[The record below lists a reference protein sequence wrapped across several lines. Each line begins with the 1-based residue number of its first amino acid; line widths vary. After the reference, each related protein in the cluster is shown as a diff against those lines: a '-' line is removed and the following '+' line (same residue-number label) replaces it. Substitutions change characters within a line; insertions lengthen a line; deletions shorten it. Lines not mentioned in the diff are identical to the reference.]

1 MHVNNPIWL
10 RAVSTPGATVFAI
23 LFTLESL
30 ARATLAT
37 VIPLQAYDILQSERD
52 VSTLYLWVG
61 ITGLVGSFTIP
72 LLIVRFRRRW
82 VYSAAAIL
90 MMVAAGLLSTGTLT
104 GQIAGMLLRTFSVAS
119 ANIVLS
125 LYIMDYIKK
134 RDLVHSE
141 PRRLMFSAG
150 AWTVGPSI
158 GVWLYEEFGRGAP
171 EILTACASAML
182 LSYFWLLRLQ
192 DNPAVA
198 AATAPPPNPIRSIR
212 RFLAQP
218 RLRLAWIIPFGRS
231 AWWAMFFTYPPIY
244 MVQTGQGEMAGA
256 LLVSAGNAV
265 LVLTP
270 LVGRIAARTGIRLPM
285 MVAFAV
291 AGLATLIAVFVY
303 DYPVLVAVALLA
315 GATATTALDAMGN
328 IPFMRSVHPYE
339 RPQMTTV
346 FRTYIDFSDLLPA
359 AFFSVLLTFFDL
371 RAVFLTAALWMFAE
385 VLAARLLPRSM

>member
-90 MMVAAGLLSTGTLT
+90 MMVAAGLLSNGTLT